1 MYCLFYR
8 IYSNLY
14 NLQLNRSFKLLI
26 SNLKNV
32 LNDLYTVDSDQMW
45 RMNKDPIRNFNQSFI
60 LYCLVLDQL

>member
-45 RMNKDPIRNFNQSFI
+45 RMDKDPIRNFNQSFI